1 MNCSG
6 SSKAIGSEA
15 CQINDLDH
23 SPMFLRGLSGVS
35 EACQINDLDHWD
47 NQSVLG
53 SMVSEAC
60 RQQSRARFPS

>member
-1 MNCSG
+1 
-6 SSKAIGSEA
+6 
-15 CQINDLDH
+15 
-23 SPMFLRGLSGVS
+23 MFLRGLSGVS

-60 RQQSRARFPS
+60 QINDLDHPRNCAL